1 MSARGPGRGRRAP
14 PSASSRPSAAAASA
28 LRAPPARGQRAKP
41 RRRRGPGGR
50 GGPGGRSPGG
60 RARPSDGRRRRSRDP
75 RPGGSP
81 RRGRRPGTPL
91 PPPPPPRPRR
101 WAGQGF
107 LARPAPSGPRLDT
120 PPAAPLGGRR
130 RLLLAPAARV
140 IFREVRA
147 PASWGRAARGRGL
160 GSPRARRGAP
170 SAQGLAPPPPPPLR
184 GPRETLGS
192 PASPVLRHGAPR
204 GRRAQVRAPRSPIAS
219 AAVRAAPAGLL
230 RSAAPPGRGCIPSG
244 RLAAGAPAAAPHRR
258 AERAFQAPAPPRQS
272 ARPARSR
279 QLCSRSV
286 RGAGE
291 GRGAAGCPGP
301 GSRRRVRGPGAAS
314 AHRPPRRALGKRR
327 FPSSSSAS
335 SSCAFPGRPSRSSG
349 RKRPPGLVAL
359 CCNHGER

>member
-170 SAQGLAPPPPPPLR
+170 SAQGLAPPPPLG

-192 PASPVLRHGAPR
+192 PASPVLGHRGAAGKAGSGPGAAKPDRLGRGPR
-204 GRRAQVRAPRSPIAS
+204 RSRRSTALGRASRPRLHPLGPPRRRGSGRRPPS
-219 AAVRAAPAGLL
+219 ARGAGF
-230 RSAAPPGRGCIPSG
+230 PG
-244 RLAAGAPAAAPHRR
+244 AGAAAA
-258 AERAFQAPAPPRQS
+258 E
-272 ARPARSR
+272 RPARSLSATLFQVR
-279 QLCSRSV
+279 ARGGGGTGRRGLPRS
-286 RGAGE
+286 GLP
-291 GRGAAGCPGP
+291 AAGPRA
-301 GSRRRVRGPGAAS
+301 GSRERAQAPSESAWEAAIPLLFLRLFLLRLPRPPEPLLREEAAS
-314 AHRPPRRALGKRR
+314 GA
-327 FPSSSSAS
+327 
-335 SSCAFPGRPSRSSG
+335 
-349 RKRPPGLVAL
+349 
-359 CCNHGER
+359 CCFVLQPW